1 MVLQRFLAIGLSLFI
16 TSFTIAEESK
26 SETKKGKERPNIAV
40 SEFDVTEGGG
50 VSKAVAVIVSDAV
63 RDALFNTRRFVVVD
77 RAAMDVILQE
87 QAFQKSGCT
96 TAECAVEIGKIL
108 NVKFMIIGSIGFL
121 EDDKGSGKGEYTITV
136 RVVEVETGQTKDS
149 KSLSVMSQT
158 ALRKAAQEVALLI
171 VPGIGG
177 EAISSGGDSGGFV
190 QDLLTVIGVVG
201 AFFAAAFGSQ

>member
-108 NVKFMIIGSIGFL
+108 NVKFMIIGSIGLL